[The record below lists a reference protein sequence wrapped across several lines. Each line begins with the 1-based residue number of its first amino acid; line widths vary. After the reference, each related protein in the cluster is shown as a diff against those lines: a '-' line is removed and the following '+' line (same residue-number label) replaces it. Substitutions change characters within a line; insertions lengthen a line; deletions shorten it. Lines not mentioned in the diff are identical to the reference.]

1 MVFLHHEL
9 DVVEVEVVD
18 LEHLH
23 CCFFVVEEEVVF
35 HDLHLDHHCCG
46 VDEASHFLHLMLG
59 DDLSLP
65 PSQHLV
71 LDEVVFYHE
80 GDHHDDDG
88 CLDLDGVVPY
98 HEEVDQH

>member
-1 MVFLHHEL
+1 MLLDPVEALEDMVDCSGLKLVVLMVLLACFGGSLEASALVFL
-9 DVVEVEVVD
+9 
-18 LEHLH
+18 
-23 CCFFVVEEEVVF
+23 
-35 HDLHLDHHCCG
+35 
-46 VDEASHFLHLMLG
+46 MLV
-59 DDLSLP
+59 DDLSLL

-88 CLDLDGVVPY
+88 RLDLDAVVPY